1 MSPRRQGADSTPR
14 SGETSG
20 HRPGDGLQVVDRDAP
35 IFVISVAAKL
45 SGMHPQTLR
54 SYDRMGLVQ
63 PRRTSGRGRR
73 YSPRDVAKLRLI
85 QRLSQ
90 DEGINLQGI
99 RRILELEAELEELR
113 EYAGELTELLRLA
126 HSAPPG
132 SRIFTADQVGG
143 VHLTPAQRRYARRST
158 PRALG
163 R

>member
-1 MSPRRQGADSTPR
+1 MSPRKQGTE
-14 SGETSG
+14 SG
-20 HRPGDGLQVVDRDAP
+20 RPADGLQVVDRDAP

-45 SGMHPQTLR
+45 AGMHPQTLR

-73 YSPRDVAKLRLI
+73 YSPRDVARLRLI

-99 RRILELEAELEELR
+99 RRILELQAELEELR
-113 EYAGELTELLRLA
+113 EHASELTELLRLA
-126 HSAPPG
+126 HAAPAG
-132 SRIFTADQVGG
+132 SRIFTADQAGD
-143 VHLTPAQRRYARRST
+143 VHLTPAQRRARRT
-158 PRALG
+158 PPRQLG

>member
-1 MSPRRQGADSTPR
+1 MPGPAP
-14 SGETSG
+14 SGDRART
-20 HRPGDGLQVVDRDAP
+20 PGDGLQVVDRDAP

-45 SGMHPQTLR
+45 AGMHPQTLR

-113 EYAGELTELLRLA
+113 EHAAELSELLRMA
-126 HSAPPG
+126 HAAPAG
-132 SRIFTADQVGG
+132 SRIFTADKAGG
-143 VHLTPAQRRYARRST
+143 VRLTPTGQRYFRQT
-158 PRALG
+158 HRALG